1 MTDGITRRQTLTGA
15 AALGVAAPLL
25 AACGGGDSGSATE
38 PPPAGEELGP
48 TSDVPVGGGKVF
60 AEQRVVVTQPT
71 AGDFKAFSAVCTHQS
86 CLVSRISADT
96 IDCMCHGSKFS
107 AEDGSVV
114 NGPARTPLSPV
125 RISVKDNTITTA

>member
-1 MTDGITRRQTLTGA
+1 M
-15 AALGVAAPLL
+15 L

-48 TSDVPVGGGKVF
+48 ASDVPVGGGKVF

-125 RISVKDNTITTA
+125 RISVKDDTITTA

>member
-25 AACGGGDSGSATE
+25 AACGGGDGGSATE

-125 RISVKDNTITTA
+125 RISVKDDTITTA